1 MPLDLSNNIRQTIRH
16 ELLYP
21 QHGTTQHMANSPP
34 IKGRMFGYAR
44 VSTAD
49 QKLDMQIEALERIGV
64 AREDIYVE
72 TVSGASRR
80 RPALEKCLKALRRGD
95 TLYVWKVD
103 RLGRKTLQVLSRLDD
118 FRQRGIEFR
127 SLTEA
132 LDFTTP
138 IGEAM
143 IAISAAFAQ
152 YERRLTS
159 ERTAKGIATHKA
171 QGKPYGR
178 KVEFDLK
185 AALTHLRKHR
195 NVAAAAKHVKVTRQT
210 LWYHV
215 QKDPKLMAL
224 LTRRKR

>member
-1 MPLDLSNNIRQTIRH
+1 
-16 ELLYP
+16 
-21 QHGTTQHMANSPP
+21 MANSPP

-64 AREDIYVE
+64 ARDDIYVE

-103 RLGRKTLQVLSRLDD
+103 RLGRKNLQVLSRLDE
-118 FRQRGIEFR
+118 FRRRGIEFK

-132 LDFTTP
+132 MDFTTP
-138 IGEAM
+138 IGEVM
-143 IAISAAFAQ
+143 VAISAAFAQ
-152 YERRLTS
+152 YERRMTS
-159 ERTAKGIATHKA
+159 ERTAHGIATHKA
-171 QGKPYGR
+171 AGKPYGR
-178 KVEFDLK
+178 KVEFELEKALK
-185 AALTHLRKHR
+185 YLRKHK
-195 NVAAAAKHVKVTRQT
+195 NVSAAAKHVGVTRQT

-215 QKDPKLMAL
+215 KRDKKLMAL

>member
-1 MPLDLSNNIRQTIRH
+1 MSKR
-16 ELLYP
+16 YP
-21 QHGTTQHMANSPP
+21 QHSKATHLAKPP
-34 IKGRMFGYAR
+34 EAKGRLFGYAR

-80 RPALEKCLKALRRGD
+80 RPQLEKCLKALRRGD

-118 FRQRGIEFR
+118 FRQRGIEFK
-127 SLTEA
+127 SLTEQM
-132 LDFTTP
+132 DFSTP

-159 ERTAKGIATHKA
+159 ERTAKGIATHMA
-171 QGKPYGR
+171 AGKPYGR
-178 KVEFDLK
+178 KTEFPLAK
-185 AALTHLRKHR
+185 ALAHLRQHR
-195 NVAAAAKHVKVTRQT
+195 NVSAAAKHVGVTRQT

-215 QKDPKLMAL
+215 QKDQKLMAL